1 MKEIE
6 RAGRTLPDEHAHER
20 GHEAQSLRE
29 VLTALVGRAAI
40 ISNPEALRTT
50 ALGHQI
56 KAHAN
61 KAKIISVRKDIVVV
75 LTKRD
80 DENNGHS
87 PTIRQIVPLRW
98 IKLVCVT
105 PEGVHIH
112 I

>member
-1 MKEIE
+1 MEDLE
-6 RAGRTLPDEHAHER
+6 HVARELPDEQDHER

-56 KAHAN
+56 KAHADN
-61 KAKIISVRKDIVVV
+61 AKITSVREDMVVV
-75 LTKRD
+75 LTERSD
-80 DENNGHS
+80 DNGEQS
-87 PTIRQIVPLRW
+87 PAIRQFIPLRW
-98 IKLVCVT
+98 IKLVCVA
-105 PEGVHIH
+105 PEGIHIH

>member
-1 MKEIE
+1 MRDLEHVT
-6 RAGRTLPDEHAHER
+6 RALPDEQVHER

-29 VLTALVGRAAI
+29 VLAALVGRAAI

-56 KAHAN
+56 KAHAD
-61 KAKIISVRKDIVVV
+61 KSKITSVREDIVVV
-75 LTKRD
+75 LTNRG
-80 DENNGHS
+80 DENNGHG
-87 PTIRQIVPLRW
+87 PAIRQFIPLRW

-105 PEGVHIH
+105 PEGIHIH